1 MTRCDHPLLELVGP
15 LAPFKDG
22 FVAFLV
28 ARGYVSSGLAG
39 QRALFGHLDRWLG
52 DAGLQLAEL
61 TPSVLDEFLQTRRAE
76 GYSTKLTGRG
86 LAPLLDYLEHLQ
98 LYTPPVSPA
107 TALDDVLE
115 QFHRHLAHER
125 GLGEGTA
132 RGYLCVARRF
142 LGTCSLPL
150 EAGLGELAASDVTGF
165 VLARSPELS
174 AAGMQTVVS
183 GMKALLRFL
192 YTAGLTD
199 RKLASAVPT
208 VARRREDLPRSL
220 SSEHVERLL
229 QGCDRTTPVGIRD
242 FAILTLLAR
251 LGLRAGEVAV
261 LRLDDVDWA
270 AGELQVRGKGPRK
283 DRLPLPADV
292 GDALVAYLRDG
303 RPDCVDRRVFIR
315 SCAPRQGLSRQA
327 IGGLVRAA
335 SVRAG
340 LTPHGPHRLRH
351 TVATELLREGASLSE
366 IAQLL
371 RHHSVSVTALY
382 AKVDHR
388 ALSELVQPWPGAT
401 K

>member
-1 MTRCDHPLLELVGP
+1 MTRCDPPLGLVGP

-22 FVAFLV
+22 FVARLV
-28 ARGYVSSGLAG
+28 AHGYVSSGLAG

-52 DAGLQLAEL
+52 AVGLQLADL
-61 TPSVLDEFLQTRRAE
+61 TPAVLNEFLQARRAE
-76 GYSTKLTGRG
+76 GYSTKLTRRG
-86 LAPLLDYLEHLQ
+86 LGPLLNYLEHLQ
-98 LYTPPVSPA
+98 IYAPPVSP
-107 TALDDVLE
+107 TTVLDGVLE
-115 QFHRHLAHER
+115 QFHRHLANER

-142 LGTCSLPL
+142 LSTCSLPL
-150 EAGLGELAASDVTGF
+150 EASLAELSPSDVTGF

-174 AAGMQTVVS
+174 VAGMQTVVS
-183 GMKALLRFL
+183 GMRALLRFL

-199 RKLASAVPT
+199 RKLAAAVPT

-229 QGCDRTTPVGIRD
+229 QGCDRTAPVGIRD

-251 LGLRAGEVAV
+251 LGLRAGEVAS
-261 LRLDDVDWA
+261 LRLDDVDWV
-270 AGELQVRGKGPRK
+270 AGELRVRGKGPRE

-292 GDALVAYLRDG
+292 GDALVAYLRHG
-303 RPDCVDRRVFIR
+303 RPHCVDRHVFVR

-327 IGGLVRAA
+327 IGGIVRAA
-335 SVRAG
+335 SVRSG
-340 LTPHGPHRLRH
+340 LMPHGPHRLRH
-351 TVATELLREGASLSE
+351 TVATELLREGASMSE

-371 RHHSVSVTALY
+371 RHRSVSVTSLY

-388 ALSELVQPWPGAT
+388 ALSGLAQPWPGAN